1 MMEDNQDFPDWV
13 RQIQRS
19 DEPEI
24 DKLRE
29 FFGRVTCQIVEY
41 AEREIELA
49 RAMQDRDEMVKQQI
63 KRETIKTARALFA
76 RGYQIAT
83 GRRAWDEQDNR

>member
-1 MMEDNQDFPDWV
+1 MMEDNQDFPGWI

-19 DEPEI
+19 DGPEI
-24 DKLRE
+24 DKLSE
-29 FFGRVTCQIVEY
+29 FFGRVTGQIVED

-49 RAMQDRDEMVKQQI
+49 RAMQDRDEIVKQQI